1 MDPWE
6 LTDDE
11 WRAFGR
17 FLEPTGRERPRR
29 GRPRLDNTR
38 AAAEACLFRHFKRLS
53 GTYHCFGWNEL
64 PADFGISPATAN
76 RRFREWAD
84 SGAWAAFWAALQESR
99 RGPGSPPPC
108 PGPLRAPTPF
118 PVSDLLA
125 ELERAYQFLNPV
137 LFGGVLPA
145 EVALT
150 AYRPT
155 RRERKLGYFCGRSWH
170 WGRDQP
176 VDLIAVS
183 ARAVERGAYPALGT
197 LIHEMVHLRNSRC
210 GPVDCTGHG
219 SYHNRFFR
227 DVATSVAGLA
237 CGPRDR
243 AYGYGFTSLGAR
255 AWEAI
260 DRLQPDES
268 LFRRGG
274 TGAEADGSSGGAD
287 HPGELGAG

>member
-1 MDPWE
+1 VG
-6 LTDDE
+6 
-11 WRAFGR
+11 A
-17 FLEPTGRERPRR
+17 
-29 GRPRLDNTR
+29 
-38 AAAEACLFRHFKRLS
+38 KR
-53 GTYHCFGWNEL
+53 
-64 PADFGISPATAN
+64 
-76 RRFREWAD
+76 
-84 SGAWAAFWAALQESR
+84 
-99 RGPGSPPPC
+99 PPP
-108 PGPLRAPTPF
+108 PPPPPPPPHRAVTPF

-125 ELERAYQFLNPV
+125 ELERAYQFLNTV

-170 WGRDQP
+170 WGREQP

-183 ARAVERGAYPALGT
+183 GRAVERGPYPALGT
-197 LIHEMVHLRNSRC
+197 LIHEMVHLRNDRC
-210 GPVDCTGHG
+210 GLVDCTSRG

-227 DVATSVAGLA
+227 DAATLAGLV
-237 CGPRDR
+237 CEPRGQ

-255 AWEAI
+255 AREAI

-274 TGAEADGSSGGAD
+274 AGADGPSNGLD
-287 HPGELGAG
+287 HPETVGAG